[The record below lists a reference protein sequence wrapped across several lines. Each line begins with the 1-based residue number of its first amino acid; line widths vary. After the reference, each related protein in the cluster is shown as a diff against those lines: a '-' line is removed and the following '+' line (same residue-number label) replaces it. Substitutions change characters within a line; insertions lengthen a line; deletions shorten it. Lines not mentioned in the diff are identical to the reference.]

1 MSKLET
7 ARQLVRQ
14 TLEQEKDSEMK
25 FREHVQESLYILKK
39 NQVVIF
45 KQGKYGIKKLQQQG
59 SSLHETL
66 DRVQVSLVEISN
78 NQMKWKNRFLLLLI
92 VLGLF
97 LILDIVR
104 MV

>member
-45 KQGKYGIKKLQQQG
+45 KQGKSGIQRLQQQG
-59 SSLHETL
+59 NSLDETL
-66 DRVQVSLVEISN
+66 GRVQMSLAEISN

-97 LILDIVR
+97 LLLDIIR